1 VTMYFASSTS
11 IVDFEGLDKKAER
24 VRALMIRAT
33 QAQITELWRQLDLSA
48 IYHDWALE
56 GQVVLPDELD
66 SAFDS
71 RAVTDVTNL
80 PLCLSLRSHRRALD
94 YAREVASRKKF
105 SFSLDLFKDLNSL
118 FASDQ
123 DSAKNGR
130 YRKDIPLHRFY
141 FHEIAHPGN
150 ISSNMRKLVAWL
162 NEPEDALAL
171 HPIEWTAK
179 FHERF
184 MKIFPFAETSGKI
197 GRTVANLILIRQGYL
212 PAIIH
217 ATERQR
223 YYETI
228 RQSNNELVVLLFES
242 AMSSLDAAEKYLR
255 RARMAS

>member
-1 VTMYFASSTS
+1 MYFSSS
-11 IVDFEGLDKKAER
+11 APIADYERLDKRAER
-24 VRALMIRAT
+24 VRALMTRAT

-66 SAFDS
+66 NAFDS
-71 RAVTDVTNL
+71 KAVTDVTNL

-105 SFSLDLFKDLNSL
+105 AFSLELFKEFNVL
-118 FASDQ
+118 FASDTEN
-123 DSAKNGR
+123 AKAGR

-141 FHEIAHPGN
+141 FHEIAHPNN
-150 ISSNMRKLVAWL
+150 ISSNMRKLVTWL
-162 NEPEDALAL
+162 NDPEEALSM

-179 FHERF
+179 FHGRF
-184 MKIFPFAETSGKI
+184 MKIFPFSETSGKV
-197 GRTVANLILIRQGYL
+197 GRTISNLILIRQGYL

-228 RQSNNELVVLLFES
+228 RQSNDELALLLYES

-255 RARMAS
+255 RARMAC